1 MLLLAM
7 GLCGCGGPAKTPT
20 DAQPG
25 RTRAAATRLDKPK
38 TKARGSQAV
47 QPIVT
52 AVNAPL
58 GRVVSVNVNLRFAVI
73 DFGLGRMPAND
84 DRLSVFRKGLK
95 VGEVKISGP
104 QQDNNTI
111 GDITNGEALPGDEV
125 RAD

>member
-1 MLLLAM
+1 MLLLTI
-7 GLCGCGGPAKTPT
+7 GFCGCGSPAKPPI

-25 RTRAAATRLDKPK
+25 RTPATATRPDKRK
-38 TKARGSQAV
+38 TQARRSQAA

-58 GRVVSVNVNLRFAVI
+58 GRVVSVNVNLRFVVI

-111 GDITNGEALPGDEV
+111 GDITNGEARPGDEV